1 MTDTETRVE
10 GTDTGVSAE
19 TFKQLTEQLKAE
31 REKNATLQAKQALH
45 DEEKLSV
52 INEHQPQV
60 ASFIKEIANDHP
72 EFAPWKKE
80 LAPMERWCAGM
91 SDSPAVEANMP
102 IMRTLV
108 CASALVKKSRDEA
121 SQHSEL
127 AASHAATLTEL
138 ESIKAEDNAK
148 KQRINELETLLD
160 ERTKHAEQL
169 QEALAK
175 AGVLKDTM
183 NFSRKSAREN
193 TDSGAAGSSST
204 APAIVA
210 RDTTMVESSL
220 MTFMKTGPSRGG
232 LRIQPGNTSH
242 PHPIFGANEMGGIEE
257 AMRL

>member
-1 MTDTETRVE
+1 MTDTDSRMESP
-10 GTDTGVSAE
+10 DAGVSAE
-19 TFKQLTEQLKAE
+19 TYKQLTEQLKAE
-31 REKNATLQAKQALH
+31 REKNATLAAKQALH

-52 INEHQPQV
+52 LREHQPQV

-72 EFAPWKKE
+72 EFAPWKKDI
-80 LAPMERWCAGM
+80 APMERWCEGM
-91 SDSPAVEANMP
+91 SESPAVEANMP

-138 ESIKAEDNAK
+138 ESVKAEDGAK
-148 KQRINELETLLD
+148 RQRITELENLLD

-175 AGVLKDTM
+175 AGVLKETM

-193 TDSGAAGSSST
+193 TESGAAGSSST
-204 APAIVA
+204 ALAVVA

-220 MTFMKTGPSRGG
+220 ISFMKTGPSRGG

-242 PHPIFGANEMGGIEE
+242 PHPIFGANETGGIEE
-257 AMRL
+257 AMRV